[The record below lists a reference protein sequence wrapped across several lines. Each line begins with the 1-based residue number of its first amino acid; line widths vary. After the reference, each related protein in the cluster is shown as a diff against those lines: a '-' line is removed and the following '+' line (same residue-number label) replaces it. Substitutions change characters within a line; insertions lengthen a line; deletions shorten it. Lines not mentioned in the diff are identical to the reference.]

1 MAAVNVKD
9 LGQLV
14 AGLQAGVFLAD
25 LDGAHLRLHVRE
37 GADVAKARV
46 DADVA
51 LEAAAVKLE
60 VEVLS
65 HSVSDLAF
73 PKSIEHWI
81 RKFAA
86 GSTIYD
92 PTMVAQRA
100 RLLVGAAKACRAEF
114 GKVLTAVFFDPGS
127 RAVVLEVHPKT
138 GSEIVRRYQQRAVE
152 IVSAMGAGADWNS
165 LDAAGVWPITVRVVP
180 KPAPRK
186 LVPIDAASGSIG
198 RRFSR
203 MCRIALA
210 PGAMAI
216 AVSAVA
222 YPAAA
227 KTTPSSPAIT
237 APAGFTGAGSVG
249 TYGILSGL
257 SVFSDGQ
264 LPSSAGDF
272 AVTGLNSYFGNGARA
287 NSGLVTRVAQA
298 VRRTV
303 AFDDSAPSGAAGA
316 GGPGP
321 GS

>member
-1 MAAVNVKD
+1 MMNANAKD

-14 AGLQAGVFLAD
+14 AGLPAGVFLAD
-25 LDGAHLRLHVRE
+25 LDGARLRLHVRNDV
-37 GADVAKARV
+37 DVAKARV
-46 DADVA
+46 DAGVA
-51 LEAAAVKLE
+51 LEDAALKLK

-73 PKSIEHWI
+73 PKSIEHWL

-92 PTMVAQRA
+92 PTMVSQRA
-100 RLLVGAAKACRAEF
+100 RVLVTAAKACRAEF
-114 GKVLTAVFFDPGS
+114 GKTLTAVFFDPGS

-138 GSEIVRRYQQRAVE
+138 GSETVRRYQQRAVE
-152 IVSAMGAGADWNS
+152 IISAAGAGADWND
-165 LDAAGVWPITVRVVP
+165 LADAAGVWPITVRVVP

-186 LVPIDAASGSIG
+186 LVAIDAASASIG
-198 RRFSR
+198 RRLSR
-203 MCRIALA
+203 MFRVALA

-222 YPAAA
+222 YPATA
-227 KTTPSSPAIT
+227 KTTPASPAMT
-237 APAGFTGAGSVG
+237 APAGFTESNSVG

-264 LPSSAGDF
+264 LPSAAGDF
-272 AVTGLNSYFGNGARA
+272 MATGLDSYFGSDTNAK
-287 NSGLVTRVAQA
+287 SGIVIRVAQT
-298 VRRTV
+298 VRRAF
-303 AFDDSAPSGAAGA
+303 AFDDSGPSGAATA
-316 GGPGP
+316 SP